1 MVAQVG
7 DTPFDNTGYPDYGD
21 YSGGVYDYGWFN
33 GIWFSFTAP
42 TNGAYTINNCK
53 SPDTDTLLAVF
64 PDTTCFYSIP
74 YIAAIEEYAT
84 SVVPTYV
91 DVNDSGYSCD
101 GDQSEV
107 YITATA
113 GSTYYIL
120 LAQYVAGEGAP
131 GTLTISEGFPSTRR
145 AGKAQEPKGS
155 KKAQKAPK
163 VGQPKA

>member
-1 MVAQVG
+1 M
-7 DTPFDNTGYPDYGD
+7 DYA
-21 YSGGVYDYGWFN
+21 WFN

-42 TNGAYTINNCK
+42 RNSAYTINNCK

-74 YIAAIEEYAT
+74 YIAAIDTFAT
-84 SVVPTYV
+84 SIVPTYV
-91 DVNDSGYSCD
+91 DVNDQGYSCT

-120 LAQYVAGEGAP
+120 LAQYVAGGGGP
-131 GTLTISEGFPSTRR
+131 GMLTISEGFPSMRIV
-145 AGKAQEPKGS
+145 GKAQKPKGS
-155 KKAQKAPK
+155 KKAQKAPT